1 MSLTVIKGG
10 LLDTV
15 QDTGRFGAQARGIN
29 PGGAIDRFSA
39 KLSNCLLGKE
49 MDAPVLEFH
58 YPASTL
64 QFEKATLISIAG
76 ADFSPAINNQ
86 SIPLNTPIAVNK
98 NARLECKGLK
108 KGSRC
113 YLSILQDLAIPRW
126 LNSYSTNLKAEA
138 GGIEGRALKTGDVIG
153 FEQEDA
159 LTRFLSSRD
168 IVVLP
173 WYASPFDIT
182 GNGKFEVIEG
192 KEWNWLT
199 GKSRLDFKNLNFT
212 ISNTADRMGFRLKG
226 SALQL
231 KKPKE
236 LVSSGVTF
244 GSIQLLPNGQLII
257 LMADHQTTGGY
268 PVIANVVSADLPR
281 LAQMRP
287 NDQLSFLPTAI
298 EEAEKKF
305 LRQHYYLLSVQWAA
319 SFKIKNLLA

>member
-10 LLDTV
+10 ILDTV
-15 QDTGRFGAQARGIN
+15 QDTGRFGGQDRGIN
-29 PGGAIDRFSA
+29 PGGAMDRFSA
-39 KLSNCLLGKE
+39 KLSNCLLGKD
-49 MDAPVLEFH
+49 MDEAVLELHF
-58 YPASTL
+58 PASSL
-64 QFEKATLISIAG
+64 QFEKATIISIVG
-76 ADFSPAINNQ
+76 ADFSPAINNR

-98 NARLECKGLK
+98 NARLEFKDYK
-108 KGSRC
+108 KGNRC
-113 YLSILQDLAIPRW
+113 YLSILQHLTIAKW

-159 LTRFLSSRD
+159 LARFLSSKD
-168 IVVLP
+168 VVVLP
-173 WYASPFDIT
+173 WYARPFENT
-182 GNGKFEVIEG
+182 ARGKIEVIEG
-192 KEWNWLT
+192 KEWSWLT
-199 GKSRLDFKNLNFT
+199 RKSREVFKNSDFT
-212 ISNTADRMGFRLKG
+212 ISNTADRMGYRLKG
-226 SALQL
+226 TALQL
-231 KKPKE
+231 KGHKE

-244 GSIQLLPNGQLII
+244 GTIQFLPNGQLII